1 VQPCHSSGELG
12 QRLLELL
19 ADPRERQRLG
29 RRGRLRMGPAG
40 GSDRLA
46 ALISSR
52 LLGEAAPHGAESAD
66 GQG

>member
-1 VQPCHSSGELG
+1 
-12 QRLLELL
+12 
-19 ADPRERQRLG
+19 
-29 RRGRLRMGPAG
+29 MGPAG